1 MSTRTRRCH
10 SAASSGRYGNLLDQ
24 MQRTLIG
31 VTRDGGTVYK
41 NHADLR
47 SGKTTGHSTSVGSAT
62 SGHKVISVSSGV
74 RMRMKPLQA
83 PSGRLEHFY
92 HGLHVPKR
100 NVPWSEF
107 TEHTIVPFNHRNP
120 QYCSDM
126 SRHTTVNR
134 CLGLDGVP
142 DMSIPHVADK
152 YRKVASD
159 FFNKTVYRDN
169 AHEQSYRNK
178 LRERIGTDLDIKR
191 VAFKSAVMADYH
203 DRVNGKVCHVT

>member
-10 SAASSGRYGNLLDQ
+10 SAASSGRYGSLLDQ

-31 VTRDGGTVYK
+31 VTRDGGAVYK
-41 NHADLR
+41 YHADLK
-47 SGKTTGHSTSVGSAT
+47 SAKTTGHSTSAGSVP
-62 SGHKVISVSSGV
+62 SGHKLISITDGI
-74 RMRMKPLQA
+74 RMRMKSLQA
-83 PSGRLEHFY
+83 PSGRLEYFY

-107 TEHTIVPFNHRNP
+107 TEHTTVPFGHGNP
-120 QYCSDM
+120 QFYSDI

-134 CLGLDGVP
+134 CLGIDGMP

-152 YRKVASD
+152 YRKVAGEL
-159 FFNKTVYRDN
+159 FNKTVYRDN
-169 AHEQSYRNK
+169 ALQQSHRNK
-178 LRERIGTDLDIKR
+178 LRERIGADLDMKR
-191 VAFKSAVMADYH
+191 VAFKSAAIEDYH